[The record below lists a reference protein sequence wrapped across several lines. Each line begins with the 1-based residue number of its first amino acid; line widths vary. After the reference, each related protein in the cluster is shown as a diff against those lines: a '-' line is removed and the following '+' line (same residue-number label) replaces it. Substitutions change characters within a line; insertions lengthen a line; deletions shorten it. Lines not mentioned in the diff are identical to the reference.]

1 MEREARIPP
10 PPARPTLRGC
20 KCPHLALFRRRG
32 RERSLR
38 RGAGGAGARALPA
51 RVIPTPAAEPGATG
65 SSRHLVLSAP
75 GAQVAQALPRAA
87 ETSPGRV
94 ACCWRSCSSALGC
107 ASLSVAHLPSSNLS
121 LSLEDSNMH
130 SPK

>member
-1 MEREARIPP
+1 MKRGYH

-107 ASLSVAHLPSSNLS
+107 ASFSVAHLPSSNLS